1 MLSQLTTFL
10 SPRQYIPHGHCYL
23 WQTPLVGLHVVS
35 DALVAIAYFSIPAIL
50 IYFVRKRE
58 DLPFS
63 RVFFLF
69 SAFIVLCG
77 IGHLFDIWT
86 LWHPDYWL
94 SGLERA
100 LTALVSCY
108 TALQLVELVPQFLA
122 LKSPEQL
129 ERLNHQLAAEVEQRK
144 QAESLLEERV
154 QERTRELLKTNEAM
168 RQEIEERT
176 IAERKLQ
183 QSINREQAIARIVQ
197 RMRQSLSLSHIFE
210 TTTHELRQTLACDRT
225 LIYRFNPD
233 WSGVVVA
240 ESVAD
245 GWSKI
250 VVPSEVTD
258 YASSLSSSPT
268 NTNSPHSHNAS
279 RNSLDLSSPGG
290 INQPPEASTLVNQA
304 SCTVKQFD
312 GTETLIQDTYLQN
325 TEGGIYRHKTG
336 AYCCV
341 PDIYTAG
348 FSPCYLNV
356 LETLQARAY
365 TIVPIF
371 CRNQLWGLLAAYQN
385 SAPRQW
391 QKNEVQMILQV
402 GSQLGVAVQ
411 QAELLAQTQTQADDL
426 QRAKDQADAAN
437 RAKSEFLANMSH
449 ELRTPLN
456 AILGLSQLLS
466 LDHSLHQDYRNDLDT
481 IQASGEHLLHL
492 INDVLEMSKIEAG
505 RLTIQES
512 VVNLQDL
519 LNSLQSMLQVRANAK
534 GLRLV
539 FELDADLPVAI
550 ATDEGK
556 LRQVLINLLGNA
568 IKFTEEGS
576 VTLRVRAVLHSS
588 DLTASDLLAFYRS
601 PTDLYLDSLDAAA
614 HSTAH
619 TEAHSEGAAKLAT
632 QSGLSPT
639 ASHLP
644 SDLESGNAV
653 AQKYTPMYLVF
664 EVEDTGYGIAEDE
677 LDQLFK
683 PFKQTR
689 SGMSASEGTGLGLTI
704 SRKYV
709 QMLGGDI
716 TAHSKLGRGSVFTF
730 CIQADAVDESLCA
743 PETMEPKGRVLGL
756 ATDQPTCRLLVVEDH
771 PVNRDLLIRLLSIYG
786 FEVQQATNGQEAI
799 ALWKAWRPHLILMDM
814 RMPVMNGYEATRQ
827 IRQEEEKLLDTD
839 PTAGRTCIIA
849 LTASAFREQRQE
861 ILNIG
866 CDDFISKPFRREQ
879 IFEAIARHLSVRY
892 VYDDVP
898 SEYAAGSA
906 STTLPMQLEPEQF
919 QSIPV
924 SWIVSLHQ
932 AALQGN
938 DLRILDLLGE
948 LSSDQAEL
956 HQTLSHLAQEFQF
969 DKILAATQ
977 PLLPNAES

>member
-1 MLSQLTTFL
+1 M
-10 SPRQYIPHGHCYL
+10 PHGHCYL
-23 WQTPLVGLHVVS
+23 WQTPLVSLHVVS

-144 QAESLLEERV
+144 QAESLLEVRV
-154 QERTRELLKTNEAM
+154 QERTSELLKTNEAM

-183 QSINREQAIARIVQ
+183 QSFEREQAIARVVQ

-233 WSGVVVA
+233 WSGEVVA

-250 VVPSEVTD
+250 VVSSEVTD
-258 YASSLSSSPT
+258 YASSLSSSLE
-268 NTNSPHSHNAS
+268 NTNSHHSHNAS
-279 RNSLDLSSPGG
+279 RSSVDLSSPKDLSSPRGT
-290 INQPPEASTLVNQA
+290 NPPPEASTLVNQA
-304 SCTVKQFD
+304 GCTVKQFD
-312 GTETLIQDTYLQN
+312 GTETLIRDTYLQN
-325 TEGGIYRHKTG
+325 TEGGIYRRKTG

-391 QKNEVQMILQV
+391 QENEVQMILQI

-411 QAELLAQTQTQADDL
+411 QAELLAQTRTQADDL

-481 IQASGEHLLHL
+481 IQASGEHLLNL

-539 FELDADLPVAI
+539 FEIDADLPVAI

-568 IKFTEEGS
+568 IKFTKEGG
-576 VTLRVRAVLHSS
+576 VTLRVHAVLHSS
-588 DLTASDLLAFYRS
+588 NLTASDLLAFYRS
-601 PTDLYLDSLDAAA
+601 PANLYLGSIDAAA
-614 HSTAH
+614 HSTAYA
-619 TEAHSEGAAKLAT
+619 EAHSEGAVKLEA
-632 QSGLSPT
+632 QPRLSPT

-644 SDLESGNAV
+644 SSPKSGNAV

-664 EVEDTGYGIAEDE
+664 QVEDTGYGIAEDE

-689 SGMSASEGTGLGLTI
+689 SGMNASEGTGLGLTI

-709 QMLGGDI
+709 QMMGGDI
-716 TAHSKLGRGSVFTF
+716 TAHSKLGQGSVFTF
-730 CIQADAVDESLCA
+730 CIQADAVDEFLCA
-743 PETMEPKGRVLGL
+743 PETTEPKGRVLGL
-756 ATDQPTCRLLVVEDH
+756 AMDQPTCRLLVVEDH
-771 PVNRDLLIRLLSIYG
+771 PVNRDLLIRLLSIHG

-839 PTAGRTCIIA
+839 PTASRTCIIA
-849 LTASAFREQRQE
+849 LTASAFREQRQQ
-861 ILNIG
+861 ILNMG
-866 CDDFISKPFRREQ
+866 CDDFISKPFKREQ

-898 SEYAAGSA
+898 SEHAAGNA

-919 QSIPV
+919 QSIPA
-924 SWIVSLHQ
+924 SWIANLHQ

-956 HQTLSHLAQEFQF
+956 HQALSHLAQEFQF

-977 PLLPNAES
+977 PLLANAAF

>member
-1 MLSQLTTFL
+1 MSGLLS
-10 SPRQYIPHGHCYL
+10 SEQYIPHGHCYL
-23 WQTPLVGLHVVS
+23 WQTPLVSLHVVS
-35 DALVAIAYFSIPAIL
+35 DAFVAIAYFSIPAIL

-63 RVFFLF
+63 KVFVLF

-77 IGHLFDIWT
+77 IGHLLDIWT
-86 LWHPDYWL
+86 LWHPDYWF

-129 ERLNHQLAAEVEQRK
+129 EQLNLQLAQEIEQRK
-144 QAESLLEERV
+144 QAESLLEARV
-154 QERTRELLKTNEAM
+154 QERTSELLKTNEAM

-176 IAERKLQ
+176 LAERKLK

-210 TTTHELRQTLACDRT
+210 TTTQELRQALACDRT
-225 LIYRFNPD
+225 LIYRFNLD
-233 WSGVVVA
+233 WSGAVVA

-250 VVPSEVTD
+250 VVSPEPASQNSSQFSQLRAAEAKPAGTD
-258 YASSLSSSPT
+258 RLI
-268 NTNSPHSHNAS
+268 
-279 RNSLDLSSPGG
+279 D
-290 INQPPEASTLVNQA
+290 QA
-304 SCTVKQFD
+304 GCTVKKFD

-325 TEGGIYRHKTG
+325 TEGGIYRQKTG

-348 FSPCYLNV
+348 FSSCYINV
-356 LETLQARAY
+356 LEALQARAY
-365 TIVPIF
+365 TTVPIF
-371 CRNQLWGLLAAYQN
+371 CRDQLWGLLAAYQN
-385 SAPRQW
+385 NAPRQW
-391 QKNEVQMILQV
+391 EDDEVQMILQV

-411 QAELLAQTQTQADDL
+411 QAELLAQTQTQAEDL

-481 IQASGEHLLHL
+481 IQASGEHLLQL
-492 INDVLEMSKIEAG
+492 INDVLEMSKIESG
-505 RLTIQES
+505 RLTVQES
-512 VVNLQDL
+512 VVNFHDL
-519 LNSLQSMLQVRANAK
+519 LDGLHSMMQVRAAER

-576 VTLRVRAVLHSS
+576 VTLRVHTGLYSS
-588 DLTASDLLAFYRS
+588 DLTASDLLTFYRS
-601 PTDLYLDSLDAAA
+601 PADSYVDSINSKAHSAA
-614 HSTAH
+614 HSEAGVKLAARPASNSTAPPSPSDA
-619 TEAHSEGAAKLAT
+619 ESGGAA
-632 QSGLSPT
+632 
-639 ASHLP
+639 
-644 SDLESGNAV
+644 

-677 LDQLFK
+677 LGQLFK

-689 SGMSASEGTGLGLTI
+689 SGMNASEGTGLGLTI

-709 QMLGGDI
+709 QIMGGDI
-716 TAHSKLGRGSVFTF
+716 TAYSKLGQGSVFTF
-730 CIQADAVDESLCA
+730 CIQADAVDESLCTSEA
-743 PETMEPKGRVLGL
+743 AEPKGRVLGL

-771 PVNRDLLIRLLSIYG
+771 PVNRDLLIRLLSIHG

-839 PTAGRTCIIA
+839 PTASRTCIIA

-861 ILNIG
+861 ILNMG
-866 CDDFISKPFRREQ
+866 CDDFISKPFKREQ

-892 VYDDVP
+892 VYDEVP
-898 SEYAAGSA
+898 SEFAAGSA

-919 QSIPV
+919 QSISV
-924 SWIVSLHQ
+924 SWIANLHQ

>member
-1 MLSQLTTFL
+1 MFTLQLSSLL
-10 SPRQYIPHGHCYL
+10 SSEQYIPHGHCYL
-23 WQTPLVGLHVVS
+23 WQTPLVRLHVVS
-35 DALVAIAYFSIPAIL
+35 DALVAIAYFSIPAML
-50 IYFVRKRE
+50 IYFVRKRG

-63 RVFFLF
+63 RVFLLF
-69 SAFIVLCG
+69 SVFIVLCG
-77 IGHLFDIWT
+77 IGHLLDIWT

-108 TALQLVELVPQFLA
+108 TAIQLVELVPQFLS

-129 ERLNHQLAAEVEQRK
+129 ERLNRQLAAEVEQRK
-144 QAESLLEERV
+144 QAESLLEVRV
-154 QERTRELLKTNEAM
+154 QERTSELLKTNEAM

-176 IAERKLQ
+176 RAERKLK
-183 QSINREQAIARIVQ
+183 QSVEREQAIARVVQ

-250 VVPSEVTD
+250 VIPSESVSQ
-258 YASSLSSSPT
+258 ASQNKSP
-268 NTNSPHSHNAS
+268 AS
-279 RNSLDLSSPGG
+279 RPQGTPGQPAGPDRLLDQSG
-290 INQPPEASTLVNQA
+290 
-304 SCTVKQFD
+304 CTVKQFD
-312 GTETLIQDTYLQN
+312 GTETLIQDTYLQS
-325 TEGGIYRHKTG
+325 TGGGIYRQKTN

-341 PDIYTAG
+341 PDIYEAG
-348 FSPCYLNV
+348 FSPCYINV

-371 CRNQLWGLLAAYQN
+371 CHNQLWGLLAAYQN

-391 QKNEVQMILQV
+391 QDSEVQMILQIA
-402 GSQLGVAVQ
+402 SQLGVAVQ
-411 QAELLAQTQTQADDL
+411 QAELLAQTQAQAEEL

-437 RAKSEFLANMSH
+437 LAKSEFLANMSH

-466 LDHSLHQDYRNDLDT
+466 LDQSLHQDYRHDLDT
-481 IQASGEHLLHL
+481 IQASGEHLLRL

-519 LNSLQSMLQVRANAK
+519 LNSLQSMLQVRATAK
-534 GLRLV
+534 GLRLA
-539 FELDADLPVAI
+539 FELEDDLPVAI

-576 VTLRVRAVLHSS
+576 VTLRVRAVLHSD
-588 DLTASDLLAFYRS
+588 DLTASDLLAFYHS
-601 PTDLYLDSLDAAA
+601 PAIFSVKSIDSQTHATTSAKGAVTLTARTEFN
-614 HSTAH
+614 STAP
-619 TEAHSEGAAKLAT
+619 HSRPN
-632 QSGLSPT
+632 S
-639 ASHLP
+639 
-644 SDLESGNAV
+644 ESGNSA
-653 AQKYTPMYLVF
+653 AQKYTPLYLVF

-677 LDQLFK
+677 LDQIFK

-689 SGMSASEGTGLGLTI
+689 SGMNASEGTGLGLTI

-709 QMLGGDI
+709 QMMGGDI
-716 TAHSKLGRGSVFTF
+716 TARSKLGQGSVFTF
-730 CIQADAVDESLCA
+730 CIQADAVDETLCA
-743 PETMEPKGRVLGL
+743 PETTEPKGRVLGL

-771 PVNRDLLIRLLSIYG
+771 PVNRDLLIRLLSIHG

-799 ALWKAWRPHLILMDM
+799 ALWKAWKPHLILMDM
-814 RMPVMNGYEATRQ
+814 RMPVMNGYEATRK
-827 IRQEEEKLLDTD
+827 IRQEEEKLLEAD
-839 PTAGRTCIIA
+839 PTASRTRIIA
-849 LTASAFREQRQE
+849 LTASAFQEQRQE
-861 ILNIG
+861 ILNMG
-866 CDDFISKPFRREQ
+866 CDDFISKPFKREQ
-879 IFEAIARHLSVRY
+879 IFEAIARHLAVRY
-892 VYDDVP
+892 VYDDLPPAETAV
-898 SEYAAGSA
+898 GSDP
-906 STTLPMQLEPEQF
+906 TLPVRLEPDQL
-919 QSIPV
+919 QSLPAN
-924 SWIVSLHQ
+924 WIASLHQ
-932 AALQGN
+932 SALQGN
-938 DLRILDLLGE
+938 DLRILDLLEE
-948 LSSDQAEL
+948 LPPSQTDLRQA
-956 HQTLSHLAQEFQF
+956 LSNLAQEFQF
-969 DKILAATQ
+969 DKILTATQ
-977 PLLPNAES
+977 PLLSNAKP

>member
-1 MLSQLTTFL
+1 MLDPFVNGLLL
-10 SPRQYIPHGHCYL
+10 SEQYVPHGHCYL
-23 WQTPLVGLHVVS
+23 WQTPLVSLHVVS
-35 DALVAIAYFSIPAIL
+35 DALVAIAYLSIPAIL
-50 IYFVRKRE
+50 IYFVRNRE

-129 ERLNHQLAAEVEQRK
+129 ERINHQLAAEVEQRK
-144 QAESLLEERV
+144 QAESLLEVRV
-154 QERTRELLKTNEAM
+154 QERTSELLKTNEAM

-183 QSINREQAIARIVQ
+183 QSFEREQAIARVVQ
-197 RMRQSLSLSHIFE
+197 RMRQSLSLSRIFE
-210 TTTHELRQTLACDRT
+210 TTTHELRQALACDRT

-233 WSGVVVA
+233 WSGSVVA

-250 VVPSEVTD
+250 IVPSELVLKASQGETHVSRSEATSQGTD
-258 YASSLSSSPT
+258 SHQVLS
-268 NTNSPHSHNAS
+268 
-279 RNSLDLSSPGG
+279 D
-290 INQPPEASTLVNQA
+290 ILVDQ
-304 SCTVKQFD
+304 SGCVIKQFD
-312 GTETLIQDTYLQN
+312 GTEVLIQDTYLKEAQ
-325 TEGGIYRHKTG
+325 GGIYRHRTD

-341 PDIYTAG
+341 SNVSAVGYDD
-348 FSPCYLNV
+348 CYLK
-356 LETLQARAY
+356 LLDSLQAKAY
-365 TIVPIF
+365 TLVPIF

-385 SAPRQW
+385 SGPRQW
-391 QKNEVQMILQV
+391 QENEVQMMLQI

-411 QAELLAQTQTQADDL
+411 QAELLAQAQIQAEEL

-481 IQASGEHLLHL
+481 IQASGEHLLQL

-534 GLRLV
+534 GLRLA
-539 FELDADLPVAI
+539 FEIDADLPVAI

-568 IKFTEEGS
+568 VKFTEKGC
-576 VTLRVRAVLHSS
+576 VTLRVRAVPHSS
-588 DLTASDLLAFYRS
+588 NLTASDLLAFCS
-601 PTDLYLDSLDAAA
+601 PADLDLGSIDAAA

-619 TEAHSEGAAKLAT
+619 AKAHSEGAVKLAT
-632 QSGLSPT
+632 QSGLGLT
-639 ASHLP
+639 AFHLP
-644 SDLESGNAV
+644 SNPESGNAA
-653 AQKYTPMYLVF
+653 AQKYTPVYLVF
-664 EVEDTGYGIAEDE
+664 QVEDTGYGIAEDE

-689 SGMSASEGTGLGLTI
+689 SGMNASEGTGLGLTI

-709 QMLGGDI
+709 QMMGGDI
-716 TAHSKLGRGSVFTF
+716 TAHSKLGQGSVFTF
-730 CIQADAVDESLCA
+730 CIQADAVNEFLCV
-743 PETMEPKGRVLGL
+743 PETTEPKGRVLGL
-756 ATDQPTCRLLVVEDH
+756 AMDQPTYRLLVVEDH
-771 PVNRDLLIRLLSIYG
+771 PVNRDLLIRLLSIHG

-827 IRQEEEKLLDTD
+827 IRQEEEKLLDTN
-839 PTAGRTCIIA
+839 PTASHTCIIA
-849 LTASAFREQRQE
+849 LTASAFREQRQQ
-861 ILNIG
+861 ILDMG
-866 CDDFISKPFRREQ
+866 CDDFISKPFKREQ

-892 VYDDVP
+892 VYDDVS
-898 SEYAAGSA
+898 SERAVGSA

-919 QSIPV
+919 QSIPT
-924 SWIVSLHQ
+924 SWIANLHQ

-956 HQTLSHLAQEFQF
+956 HQALSYMAQEFQF

-977 PLLPNAES
+977 PLLANAAS

>member
-1 MLSQLTTFL
+1 MFNPLKGLLS
-10 SPRQYIPHGHCYL
+10 SEQYIPHGHCYL
-23 WQTPLVGLHVVS
+23 WQTPLVSLHVVS

-58 DLPFS
+58 DLPFP

-100 LTALVSCY
+100 LTAFVSCY
-108 TALQLVELVPQFLA
+108 TAIQLVELVPQFLS

-129 ERLNHQLAAEVEQRK
+129 ERLNRQLAAEVEQRK
-144 QAESLLEERV
+144 QAESLLEVRV
-154 QERTRELLKTNEAM
+154 QERTSELLKTNEAM

-183 QSINREQAIARIVQ
+183 QSFEREQAIARVVQ

-233 WSGVVVA
+233 WSGAVVA

-250 VVPSEVTD
+250 VVPPES
-258 YASSLSSSPT
+258 ASQASQ
-268 NTNSPHSHNAS
+268 NESHAS
-279 RNSLDLSSPGG
+279 RPQGTAG
-290 INQPPEASTLVNQA
+290 QQA
-304 SCTVKQFD
+304 DPDRLIDQSGCTVRQFD

-325 TEGGIYRHKTG
+325 TGGGIYRQKTS

-348 FSPCYLNV
+348 FSPCYINV

-371 CRNQLWGLLAAYQN
+371 CHNQLWGLLAAYQN

-391 QKNEVQMILQV
+391 QDSEVQMILQI

-437 RAKSEFLANMSH
+437 RSKSEFLANMSH

-466 LDHSLHQDYRNDLDT
+466 LDHSLHQDYRHDLDT

-539 FELDADLPVAI
+539 FKLDADLPVAI

-588 DLTASDLLAFYRS
+588 DLAASDLLAFYRS
-601 PTDLYLDSLDAAA
+601 PTDLYLGSIDAAA

-619 TEAHSEGAAKLAT
+619 AEAHSEGAVKLAT

-644 SDLESGNAV
+644 SNSESGNAA

-689 SGMSASEGTGLGLTI
+689 SGMNASEGTGLGLTI
-704 SRKYV
+704 SRKYI
-709 QMLGGDI
+709 QMMGGDI
-716 TAHSKLGRGSVFTF
+716 TARSTLGQGSVFTF
-730 CIQADAVDESLCA
+730 CIQADAVDEFLCV
-743 PETMEPKGRVLGL
+743 PETTEPKGRVLGL
-756 ATDQPTCRLLVVEDH
+756 AMDQPTCRLLVVEDH
-771 PVNRDLLIRLLSIYG
+771 PVNRDLLIRLLSIHG

-839 PTAGRTCIIA
+839 PTASRTCIIA

-861 ILNIG
+861 ILNMG
-866 CDDFISKPFRREQ
+866 CDDFISKPFKREQ

-898 SEYAAGSA
+898 SEHAAGSA
-906 STTLPMQLEPEQF
+906 SATLPMQLEPEQF
-919 QSIPV
+919 QSIPT
-924 SWIVSLHQ
+924 SWIANLHQ

-956 HQTLSHLAQEFQF
+956 HQTLSYLAQEFQF

-977 PLLPNAES
+977 PLLPNAAS

>member
-1 MLSQLTTFL
+1 MFNLLSGLL
-10 SPRQYIPHGHCYL
+10 SSEQYMPHGHCYL
-23 WQTPLVGLHVVS
+23 WQTPLVSLHVVS

-63 RVFFLF
+63 RVFVLF

-77 IGHLFDIWT
+77 IGHLLDIWT
-86 LWHPDYWL
+86 LWHPDYWF

-144 QAESLLEERV
+144 QAESLLEARV
-154 QERTRELLKTNEAM
+154 QERTSELLKTNEAM

-176 IAERKLQ
+176 LAERKLK

-197 RMRQSLSLSHIFE
+197 RMRQSLSLIHIFE
-210 TTTHELRQTLACDRT
+210 TTTRELRQTLNCDRT

-233 WSGVVVA
+233 WSGMVVA

-250 VVPSEVTD
+250 VVPSEAAD
-258 YASSLSSSPT
+258 DAASLPARLT
-268 NTNSPHSHNAS
+268 NTEPHPSKSHNS
-279 RNSLDLSSPGG
+279 HHPTGFSSPGAT
-290 INQPPEASTLVNQA
+290 NQSLEASTLVNQ
-304 SCTVKQFD
+304 SGCTVKRFD
-312 GTETLIQDTYLQN
+312 GTEILIRDTYLQN
-325 TEGGIYRHKTG
+325 TEGGIYRRKTG
-336 AYCCV
+336 AYCSV
-341 PDIYTAG
+341 SDIYTAG
-348 FSPCYLNV
+348 FSPCYVNA

-391 QKNEVQMILQV
+391 EDNEVQMVLQI

-411 QAELLAQTQTQADDL
+411 QAELLAQTQTQAADL
-426 QRAKDQADAAN
+426 QQAKDQADAAN

-466 LDHSLHQDYRNDLDT
+466 LDQRLHQDHRHDLDT
-481 IQASGEHLLHL
+481 IQTSGEHLLHL

-505 RLTIQES
+505 RLTVQES

-519 LNSLQSMLQVRANAK
+519 LNSLQSMLQVRAAAK
-534 GLRLV
+534 GLRLA
-539 FELDADLPVAI
+539 FELDANLPVAI

-568 IKFTEEGS
+568 IKFTKEGS
-576 VTLRVRAVLHSS
+576 VTLRVHTVLHSS
-588 DLTASDLLAFYRS
+588 DLTASDLLAFYCS
-601 PTDLYLDSLDAAA
+601 SINSKA
-614 HSTAH
+614 HSAAYS
-619 TEAHSEGAAKLAT
+619 EAGVKLAARPA
-632 QSGLSPT
+632 SNST
-639 ASHLP
+639 APPSP
-644 SDLESGNAV
+644 SDAESGSAA

-709 QMLGGDI
+709 QMMGGDI
-716 TAHSKLGRGSVFTF
+716 TAYSKLGQGSVFTF
-730 CIQADAVDESLCA
+730 CIQADAVDEALCA
-743 PETMEPKGRVLGL
+743 PETTEPKGRVLGL
-756 ATDQPTCRLLVVEDH
+756 AIDQPTCRLLVVEDH
-771 PVNRDLLIRLLSIYG
+771 PVNRDLLIRLLSIQG

-799 ALWKAWRPHLILMDM
+799 ALWKAWKPNLILMDM
-814 RMPVMNGYEATRQ
+814 RMPVMSGYEAIRQ
-827 IRQEEEKLLDTD
+827 IRQEEENLLEAD
-839 PTAGRTCIIA
+839 PSARRTCIIA

-861 ILNIG
+861 ILNMG
-866 CDDFISKPFRREQ
+866 CDDFISKPFKREQ
-879 IFEAIARHLSVRY
+879 IFEAIARHLGVRY
-892 VYDDVP
+892 VYDDTP
-898 SEYAAGSA
+898 LEHAADR
-906 STTLPMQLEPEQF
+906 STATMPIQLEPGQF
-919 QSIPV
+919 QSIPAT
-924 SWIVSLHQ
+924 WIASLHQ

-938 DLRILDLLGE
+938 DLRILDLLDE
-948 LSSDQAEL
+948 LPPSQTEL
-956 HQTLSHLAQEFQF
+956 HQILSNLAQEFQF
-969 DKILAATQ
+969 DKILTATQ
-977 PLLPNAES
+977 PFILHDES

>member
-1 MLSQLTTFL
+1 M
-10 SPRQYIPHGHCYL
+10 PHGHCYL

-50 IYFVRKRE
+50 IYFVRKRK

-63 RVFFLF
+63 RVFVLF

-77 IGHLFDIWT
+77 IGHLLDIWT
-86 LWHPDYWL
+86 LWHPDYWF

-108 TALQLVELVPQFLA
+108 TALQLVELVPKFLEF
-122 LKSPEQL
+122 KSPEQL
-129 ERLNHQLAAEVEQRK
+129 ERLNLQLAQEIEQRK
-144 QAESLLEERV
+144 QAESLLEARV
-154 QERTRELLKTNEAM
+154 QERTSELLKTNEAM

-176 IAERKLQ
+176 LAERKLKQ
-183 QSINREQAIARIVQ
+183 AVNREQAIARIVQ

-210 TTTHELRQTLACDRT
+210 TTTRELRQTLECDRT

-233 WSGVVVA
+233 WSGAVVE

-250 VVPSEVTD
+250 VLRPDLAPQDQQAADFDSEIDAPKVD
-258 YASSLSSSPT
+258 A
-268 NTNSPHSHNAS
+268 
-279 RNSLDLSSPGG
+279 
-290 INQPPEASTLVNQA
+290 LVDRSA
-304 SCTVKQFD
+304 CVVKQFD
-312 GTETLIQDTYLQN
+312 GTEVIIQDTYLQS
-325 TEGGIYRHKTG
+325 TQGGIYRQKNGSHCTVSDV
-336 AYCCV
+336 YQV
-341 PDIYTAG
+341 D
-348 FSPCYLNV
+348 FDDCYLNF

-365 TIVPIF
+365 TIAPIF
-371 CRNQLWGLLAAYQN
+371 CGNHLWGLLAAYQN

-391 QKNEVQMILQV
+391 DDNEVQMILQV

-411 QAELLAQTQTQADDL
+411 QAELLTQTQTQAEDL

-456 AILGLSQLLS
+456 AILGLCQLLS
-466 LDHSLHQDYRNDLDT
+466 LDQSLSQDYRQDLDT
-481 IQASGEHLLHL
+481 IQASGEHLLSL

-505 RLTIQES
+505 RLTVQES
-512 VVNLQDL
+512 VVNFHDL
-519 LNSLQSMLQVRANAK
+519 LDSLHSMMQVRAAEK

-550 ATDEGK
+550 AVDEGK
-556 LRQVLINLLGNA
+556 LRQVLINLLSNA

-576 VTLRVRAVLHSS
+576 VTLRIRAVLHSS
-588 DLTASDLLAFYRS
+588 DVTASDLLALYRS
-601 PTDLYLDSLDAAA
+601 PADFYVDSINSKAHSAA
-614 HSTAH
+614 HS
-619 TEAHSEGAAKLAT
+619 EAGVKLAVRPA
-632 QSGLSPT
+632 SSST
-639 ASHLP
+639 APYSP
-644 SDLESGNAV
+644 SDAESGSAA

-677 LDQLFK
+677 LDLLFK

-689 SGMSASEGTGLGLTI
+689 SGMNASEGTGLGLTI

-709 QMLGGDI
+709 QMMGGDI
-716 TAHSKLGRGSVFTF
+716 TARSKLGQGSMFTF
-730 CIQADAVDESLCA
+730 YIQADAVDEFLCTSGA
-743 PETMEPKGRVLGL
+743 AELGGRVLGL
-756 ATDQPTCRLLVVEDH
+756 AMDQPTCRLLVVEDH
-771 PVNRDLLIRLLSIYG
+771 PVNRDLLVRLLSIHG

-799 ALWKAWRPHLILMDM
+799 ALWKAWKPNLILMDM
-814 RMPVMNGYEATRQ
+814 RMPVMNGYEATQQ
-827 IRQEEEKLLDTD
+827 IRQEEEKLLNAD
-839 PTAGRTCIIA
+839 PTASRTCIIA

-861 ILNIG
+861 ILNMG
-866 CDDFISKPFRREQ
+866 CDDFISKPFKREQ
-879 IFEAIARHLSVRY
+879 IFEAIARHLDVRY
-892 VYDDVP
+892 VYDDTP
-898 SEYAAGSA
+898 LEHAAGRLTA
-906 STTLPMQLEPEQF
+906 NMPVQLEPGQF
-919 QSIPV
+919 QSIPAT
-924 SWIVSLHQ
+924 WIASLHQ

-948 LSSDQAEL
+948 LPPSHTEL
-956 HQTLSHLAQEFQF
+956 HQILSNLAQEFQF

-977 PLLPNAES
+977 PLILNAEP